1 MKYVLTHPLV
11 ITSSIKL
18 STYVIFR
25 YIFACKIFKIM
36 FLKNRKKYQLGK
48 FIFIIIVKLKSSS
61 NSTISNIMT
70 RISTSTPSLLPDVP
84 NDNINMDQTASL
96 DPLPLAAKV

>member
-1 MKYVLTHPLV
+1 
-11 ITSSIKL
+11 
-18 STYVIFR
+18 
-25 YIFACKIFKIM
+25 
-36 FLKNRKKYQLGK
+36 
-48 FIFIIIVKLKSSS
+48 
-61 NSTISNIMT
+61 MT

>member
-1 MKYVLTHPLV
+1 MLFLNKFLHVKY
-11 ITSSIKL
+11 
-18 STYVIFR
+18 
-25 YIFACKIFKIM
+25 
-36 FLKNRKKYQLGK
+36 LKSCFKKYQISK